1 MKHGWHFHVLSIYEK
16 KMEVYV
22 NNEMKRRNDNDLQL
36 KPNETYKFELHG
48 L

>member
-1 MKHGWHFHVLSIYEK
+1 MKYGWYFYVLSIYEK

-22 NNEMKRRNDNDLQL
+22 NNEMKRRNDNDLQF
-36 KPNETYKFELHG
+36 KFNEIYKFELYG